1 VGEGDANPASSK
13 KVDFLLALASYW
25 KNNNNSAWS
34 IRTMSPPAFAH
45 LFEPLVLRGKRLK
58 KRIMSSGHDTS
69 MPTDNRVNAQLI
81 AYHRARAEGG
91 VGLIVLQVAGV
102 HASARYTSHV
112 LMATDDACIDGY
124 RELADICHAQGT
136 VVLSQIFHPGR
147 EIMESADGL
156 LAHFSR

>member
-1 VGEGDANPASSK
+1 
-13 KVDFLLALASYW
+13 
-25 KNNNNSAWS
+25 
-34 IRTMSPPAFAH
+34 MSPPAFAH

-58 KRIMSSGHDTS
+58 NRIMSSGHDTS

-112 LMATDDACIDGY
+112 LMATVDACIDGY
-124 RELADICHAQGT
+124 RELADICHVQGT

>member
-1 VGEGDANPASSK
+1 MKATLIQPPVK

-34 IRTMSPPAFAH
+34 IRTMSHAAFPH

-69 MPTDNRVNAQLI
+69 MPTDN
-81 AYHRARAEGG
+81 
-91 VGLIVLQVAGV
+91 
-102 HASARYTSHV
+102 
-112 LMATDDACIDGY
+112 
-124 RELADICHAQGT
+124 
-136 VVLSQIFHPGR
+136 LSQIFHPGR